1 MTNEILTATTTI
13 NASAQ
18 AIFAALADPARHAA
32 IDGTGW
38 VREPLERAPIS
49 APGQL
54 FRMAMHHA
62 NHPNGDYEMV
72 NRVEVFDPPRAIS
85 WEPGYDPGD
94 GSVRF
99 GGWIWRYDLVA
110 IGPSDT
116 EVRLSYDWSAVP
128 RETRRSG
135 QFPPFSPDH
144 LDSSLSHLAEQVIS

>member
-1 MTNEILTATTTI
+1 MTNEILTSTTTI
-13 NASAQ
+13 NASVE
-18 AIFAALADPARHAA
+18 AIFAVLADPARHAA

-38 VREPLERAPIS
+38 VREPLEQAPIA

-54 FRMAMHHA
+54 FRMAMYHA

-94 GSVRF
+94 GNVRF
-99 GGWIWRYDLVA
+99 GGWIWRYDLA
-110 IGPSDT
+110 ALGPSIS

-128 RETRRSG
+128 EEARRG
-135 QFPPFSPDH
+135 GKFPPFSPDH
-144 LDSSLSHLAEQVIS
+144 LDGSLAHLAELVMS

>member
-1 MTNEILTATTTI
+1 MTNEFLTATSTI
-13 NASAQ
+13 NASVE
-18 AIFAALADPARHAA
+18 AIFAVLADPARHAA

-38 VREPLERAPIS
+38 VREPRERAPIS
-49 APGQL
+49 APGQF

-72 NRVEVFDPPRAIS
+72 NRVKEFDPPYAIS
-85 WEPGYDPGD
+85 WEPGYDTGD
-94 GSVRF
+94 GNVRF
-99 GGWIWRYDLVA
+99 GGWIWCYELAA

-128 RETRRSG
+128 HEARRPG

-144 LDSSLSHLAEQVIS
+144 LDRSLAHLAELVIS

>member
-1 MTNEILTATTTI
+1 MTNEILTAASPI
-13 NASAQ
+13 NATAET
-18 AIFAALADPARHAA
+18 IFAILADPARHAA

-38 VREPLERAPIS
+38 VREPLEQAPIA

-54 FRMAMHHA
+54 FRMAMYHA
-62 NHPNGDYEMV
+62 NHPNGHYEMV

-94 GSVRF
+94 GNVRF
-99 GGWIWRYDLVA
+99 GGWIWRYDLA
-110 IGPSDT
+110 ALGPSDT

-128 RETRRSG
+128 DEARRGG

-144 LDSSLSHLAEQVIS
+144 LASSLGHLGELVSS